1 MLFMVSND
9 LNDRPA
15 IPNLKAPQAIKGVDM
30 ALEQQTVAVIGG
42 SSGVGL
48 ETVRRLAATGAR
60 VIATGRDNG
69 KLQAAIGGM
78 GRNVS
83 GAAFDACDRGAI
95 DAFFEKTGPID
106 HLVLTLSG
114 GEGAGEFVQLDLQ
127 SLRRG
132 FEAKFW
138 PQLEAAQAGARVL
151 RKGGSITFVTAI
163 SARNALPG
171 TSGLAAINGALEAMV
186 GSLARELGPSRVN
199 AVSPGLVDTP
209 WWDRMPAAMKDDL
222 FRQQVE
228 TLPVGR
234 VGQPQDVAHA
244 IQFLIENGYTTGT
257 VIECDGG
264 LRLV

>member
-1 MLFMVSND
+1 
-9 LNDRPA
+9 
-15 IPNLKAPQAIKGVDM
+15 M
-30 ALEQQTVAVIGG
+30 ALEQQTVVVVGG

-60 VIATGRDNG
+60 VIATGRDDG
-69 KLQAAIGGM
+69 KLKAAIGGM
-78 GRNVS
+78 GANVS
-83 GAAFDACDRGAI
+83 GAAFDACDRGAL

-114 GEGAGEFVQLDLQ
+114 GEGAGEFAHLDLQ

-151 RKGGSITFVTAI
+151 QKGGSITFVTAI

-171 TSGLAAINGALEAMV
+171 TAGLAAINGALEAMV
-186 GSLARELGPSRVN
+186 GSLARELKPSRVN

-209 WWDRMPAAMKDDL
+209 WWDRMPVALKDDL

-234 VGQPQDVAHA
+234 VGRPQDVAHA
-244 IQFLIENGYTTGT
+244 IEFLIENGYTTGT

>member
-1 MLFMVSND
+1 
-9 LNDRPA
+9 
-15 IPNLKAPQAIKGVDM
+15 M
-30 ALEQQTVAVIGG
+30 ALEQQQTVVVVGG

-48 ETVRRLAATGAR
+48 ETVRRMAATGAR
-60 VIATGRDNG
+60 MIATGRDNG
-69 KLQAAIGGM
+69 KLQEAIAGLGA
-78 GRNVS
+78 NVS
-83 GAAFDACDRGAI
+83 GAAFDACDRGAL
-95 DAFFEKTGPID
+95 DAFFDNTGPVD

-114 GEGAGEFVQLDLQ
+114 GEGAGEFAQLDLS

-138 PQLEAAQAGARVL
+138 PQLEAAQAGLKVL

-209 WWDRMPAAMKDDL
+209 WWNRMPAAAKDEL

-228 TLPVGR
+228 LLPVGR

-244 IQFLIENGYTTGT
+244 IEFLIGNGYTTGT